1 MRRLLSFFAGAIMG
15 GLVGAT
21 VAVLLAPASGEDL
34 REQLRERSIRLQDE
48 IRSAAND
55 RRAELERELTAL
67 RSPRKKSQE

>member
-1 MRRLLSFFAGAIMG
+1 MRRLFSFFAGAIMG

-48 IRSAAND
+48 IRSAAKD

-67 RSPRKKSQE
+67 RSPRKKSRE

>member
-34 REQLRERSIRLQDE
+34 RTQLRERSIRLQDE